1 MSAEI
6 DQNGIPRVPECVDL
20 ETRVKSCLDCIPCFL
35 RQALESARM
44 ATDDETVH
52 EQVIR
57 EVLLAVPEADMRQS
71 PPAMGQRIHRLIR
84 ELTGETDP
92 YREIKDRFDQVALG
106 LYPELKG
113 RVEGSAHPIETAVRL
128 AIAGNI
134 IDCGVNN
141 DLDET
146 RVRDAVERA
155 FAAPLNGDMSDF
167 VGAISA
173 AEDILYL
180 ADNAGE
186 IVFDRLL
193 IEQLPREKVTV
204 VVRGGPVIND
214 ATMDD
219 ALVAGLPDLVEVID
233 NGSDAPGT
241 ILEDCSGDFRQRFN
255 EAGLVIAKGQ
265 GNYETLSEA
274 DKDVFFLLLIKC
286 PVIAR
291 DIGCE
296 VGALVLRRGPRA
308 VRHSLHESSA

>member
-1 MSAEI
+1 
-6 DQNGIPRVPECVDL
+6 
-20 ETRVKSCLDCIPCFL
+20 
-35 RQALESARM
+35 M

-52 EQVIR
+52 EQVVR
-57 EVLLAVPEADMRQS
+57 EVLLAVPKADVRQS

-92 YREIKDRFDQVALG
+92 YREIKDRFGQVALG

-113 RVEGSAHPIETAVRL
+113 RVEGSVHPIETAVRL

-155 FAAPLNGDMSDF
+155 FGAPLNGDMADF
-167 VGAISA
+167 VDAISA

-219 ALVAGLPDLVEVID
+219 ALVAGLPHLVEVID

-241 ILEDCSGDFRQRFN
+241 ILEDCSEDFRRRFN

-265 GNYETLSEA
+265 GNYETLSET

-296 VGALVLRRGPRA
+296 VGALVLRRGPMS
-308 VRHSLHESSA
+308 VRHSLHESRA